1 MSVMAVGAVLAGA
14 INAQSSAA
22 RTTPQPRKG
31 SAETSLIGISLF
43 DTGLKV
49 VSKYGSPD
57 EILGLSIGSG
67 SGGGDTSGGG
77 GGPAAPGGGGTPGRG
92 SQPGAGGVGPPP
104 GSDKFYMPI
113 DENSA
118 LPGFAGNPFGT
129 DFRQASAPLPPK
141 RGGGPGNAGG
151 APPGDLSGN
160 RGGGSAPPPAG
171 GGAPSGGD
179 AGGGAGQ
186 TNRVTLTRWV
196 YNRSNAKYSFV
207 LDKFNRVVQIEAIG
221 LNDSRVG
228 TKRGIHFGSNFS
240 EIIKK
245 YNAPDGYE
253 ISGTNIVVRYLVMD
267 RVAFKLSK
275 VRADRPHCVTGIV
288 VAAGKQ

>member
-1 MSVMAVGAVLAGA
+1 MAAGAVLAGA
-14 INAQSSAA
+14 INAQSTPV
-22 RTTPQPRKG
+22 RTSPQPRKG

-57 EILGLSIGSG
+57 EILGLSVGSG
-67 SGGGDTSGGG
+67 SGGGDATGGG
-77 GGPAAPGGGGTPGRG
+77 GAPPPGGGVPSRG

-104 GSDKFYMPI
+104 GSDKWSMPI
-113 DENSA
+113 DQNSA
-118 LPGFAGNPFGT
+118 LPGFAGDPFGLT
-129 DFRQASAPLPPK
+129 FRQATAPLPPK
-141 RGGGPGNAGG
+141 RGGGGPGNAAG

-160 RGGGSAPPPAG
+160 TRGGGSAPPAG
-171 GGAPSGGD
+171 GGAPGGD

-207 LDKFNRVVQIEAIG
+207 LDKFNRVVQIEAVG